1 MDGLTNDL
9 ACSCNYIKET
19 IMKIDKLQKEAI
31 ADTTYYCVS
40 CETSL
45 LSATNNTIPV
55 LFNSCSGSE
64 LTGSIGLTNTTKYF
78 RIESIRC
85 GQYITLRLLEAT
97 TQGEETVLTGTN
109 YTMTVDL
116 DCIKCIQCLEPIS
129 IEVCTQN

>member
-31 ADTTYYCVS
+31 ADSKYYCVS

-45 LSATNNTIPV
+45 MSATNNTIPV
-55 LFNSCSGSE
+55 LLNSCSGTE
-64 LTGSIGLTNTTKYF
+64 LTGSIGLNGTTKYF

-85 GQYITLRLLEAT
+85 GQYVTLRLLEAAT
-97 TQGEETVLTGTN
+97 GENPTLTGTN

>member
-31 ADTTYYCVS
+31 ADNQYYCVS
-40 CETSL
+40 CQTSL
-45 LSATNNTIPV
+45 MSATNNTIPV
-55 LFNSCSGSE
+55 LFNSCNGNE
-64 LTGSIGLTNTTKYF
+64 LTGSIGLGATTKYF

-85 GQYITLRLLEAT
+85 GQYVTLRLLEPI
-97 TQGEETVLTGTN
+97 GETPTLTGTN